1 MLLGAIALTIVGALW
16 LFTKPAS
23 APDGPAPTAVIRTT
37 TPTPISTRAPTPTP
51 QPVAQGAIGIGVR
64 VSVNGTGDVGLSI
77 RSDASVDAERVTVAA
92 EGEQLLVVGGPKQ
105 ADEYTWWFVRDEVDP
120 DREGWAVE
128 DFLRPS
134 E

>member
-16 LFTKPAS
+16 LFTKPAA
-23 APDGPAPTAVIRTT
+23 APDGPVPTAEIQTT
-37 TPTPISTRAPTPTP
+37 TPTPISTRQPTPTP
-51 QPVAQGAIGIGVR
+51 LPAAPGAIGIGVR
-64 VSVNGTGDVGLSI
+64 ITVTGTGDVGLSI
-77 RSDASVDAERVTVAA
+77 RSEAGTTAERVTVAQ

-105 ADEYTWWFVRDEVDP
+105 ADDYTWWFVRDELNP

-128 DFLRPS
+128 DFMRPS